1 MSEKKGKKVKAGSSN
16 FGSKGWFIVLISI
29 VYFYLSTAVTSDG
42 LNVIQNY
49 LTGVFGV
56 GMSSLAVYATIGGW
70 LTLITI
76 PLFTKLATAK
86 GVKTTII
93 VSLAIFIVSV
103 YFVYN
108 AQNALMYGIA
118 MIISCMTV
126 VGFGMVGTGI
136 LGANWFPT
144 KKGLYMGWATFG
156 IPIAAATVSLMQ
168 QSMIKSVGFNN
179 ICWVPMGIALFAL
192 IITAVFVKNNP
203 EEAGAFPDNDQSM
216 TPEQAKAI
224 FEKAEAMKKDSPWTV
239 KKILTY
245 KYTWFIALGWGL
257 FMMGATGLIS
267 QFVAAGVSWGHPVEY
282 PVMLLTVMFPVGLFA
297 SWFTGYLDDKFGTKF
312 ATLFICGLQ
321 LVGILLCAF
330 FGSNVV
336 ALAVGGGCFMSSMS
350 GGNNLT
356 MSVVGSKF
364 GRFDFPNAWAV
375 ISVLTRVLS
384 TSGML
389 VVALLAD
396 NFGYSTTYLVIA
408 ATVVVAAVIVY
419 LTDITCVGRQIT
431 DAE

>member
-1 MSEKKGKKVKAGSSN
+1 MSEKGKKLKAGSSN
-16 FGSKGWFIVLISI
+16 FGAKGWFIVLISV

-49 LTGVFGV
+49 LMGQFGV
-56 GMSSLAVYATIGGW
+56 GMSALAIYATVGGW

-76 PLFTKLATAK
+76 PLFTKIANAK

-108 AQNALMYGIA
+108 ASSVVVYGIA
-118 MIISCMTV
+118 MAIACMTV

-156 IPIAAATVSLMQ
+156 IPIAAATVSIMQ
-168 QSMIKSVGFNN
+168 QSMIETVGFAN

-192 IITAVFVKNNP
+192 IVTALFVKNNP

-224 FEKAEAMKKDSPWTV
+224 FEKAEAMKKNSPWTV

-245 KYTWFIALGWGL
+245 KYTWVIA
-257 FMMGATGLIS
+257 
-267 QFVAAGVSWGHPVEY
+267 Y
-282 PVMLLTVMFPVGLFA
+282 
-297 SWFTGYLDDKFGTKF
+297 D
-312 ATLFICGLQ
+312 
-321 LVGILLCAF
+321 
-330 FGSNVV
+330 
-336 ALAVGGGCFMSSMS
+336 GCP
-350 GGNNLT
+350 
-356 MSVVGSKF
+356 
-364 GRFDFPNAWAV
+364 RFDFP
-375 ISVLTRVLS
+375 IRCRRCFLGS
-384 TSGML
+384 
-389 VVALLAD
+389 
-396 NFGYSTTYLVIA
+396 
-408 ATVVVAAVIVY
+408 
-419 LTDITCVGRQIT
+419 
-431 DAE
+431 